1 MQTKILE
8 KFIYSKDAVPKNY
21 GKVFTLTEFNE
32 KVKNYHC
39 QSFMG
44 MGYLIFDEKLVEN
57 IKSFVSLIIYNS
69 STSSKASLSL
79 SLSPFSYCFIT
90 CCFCSKVRFTLEE
103 LESVRFKPS
112 TLSVLLD
119 FIDE

>member
-8 KFIYSKDAVPKNY
+8 KFIYSKDSVPKNY

-57 IKSFVSLIIYNS
+57 SKEWIDDKFIKIDDELIS
-69 STSSKASLSL
+69 
-79 SLSPFSYCFIT
+79 
-90 CCFCSKVRFTLEE
+90 LEE
-103 LESVRFKPS
+103 LDTTIQDLKVFWISETELMF
-112 TLSVLLD
+112 
-119 FIDE
+119 